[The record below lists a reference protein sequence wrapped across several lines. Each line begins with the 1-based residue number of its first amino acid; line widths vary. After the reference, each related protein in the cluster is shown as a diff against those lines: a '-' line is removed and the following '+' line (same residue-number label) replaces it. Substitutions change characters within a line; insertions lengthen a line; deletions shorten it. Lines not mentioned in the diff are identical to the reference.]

1 MSTSR
6 RLVVLG
12 GVIVLL
18 FLAGCRPPPPAEADS
33 SDVDLDGARHRVSGP
48 YRHENLTVFLVHS
61 ENQDERNFLTLD
73 EGLKDGVV
81 KITEMDQE
89 QVRELQFDNQSD
101 RPLYLQEG
109 ERLYGG
115 KQDRTIALS
124 LVVPPKSGK
133 VGVPTFCIEHSRWQE
148 GDKGRT
154 FGFTVNSAL
163 APKGVRGAAKFEGNQ
178 SGVWH
183 CVSVQKKS
191 ASTKSLASN
200 TNSSANELL
209 DAPRV
214 QKISQEY
221 AGALSEALDDHRDAV
236 GVVIVVNGL
245 IEEANVYPNHAL
257 LRKLYP
263 RLVRSYAVQ
272 GALLGDLGRSERRVS
287 AEDVAR
293 FLKAGDVNSRRDR
306 KVGTRNE
313 VQVSELEDN
322 KFRCVTRYDGKPV
335 HWQMMKKNGS
345 ARGSVA
351 TGVLGTDW

>member
-6 RLVVLG
+6 RLAVLG

-33 SDVDLDGARHRVSGP
+33 SDVDLDGARHQVSGP

-61 ENQDERNFLTLD
+61 KDQDKRDFLTLD

-89 QVRELQFDNQSD
+89 AVRELQLDNQSD

-115 KQDRTIALS
+115 KQDRIIALS

-133 VGVPTFCIEHSRWQE
+133 VGVPTFCIEQSRWQE

-154 FGFTVNSAL
+154 FGFTVNPAL

-178 SGVWH
+178 SGVWN

-191 ASTKSLASN
+191 ASAKSLAKY
-200 TNSSANELL
+200 TNASANESLESPQL
-209 DAPRV
+209 R
-214 QKISQEY
+214 KISDEY
-221 AGALSEALDDHRDAV
+221 AEQLDDVVGKHSDAV

-245 IEEANVYPNHAL
+245 FEEADVYPNHAL

-263 RLVRSYAVQ
+263 RLVRSYAFQ
-272 GALLGDLGRSERRVS
+272 GALLG
-287 AEDVAR
+287 
-293 FLKAGDVNSRRDR
+293 
-306 KVGTRNE
+306 E
-313 VQVSELEDN
+313 VV
-322 KFRCVTRYDGKPV
+322 
-335 HWQMMKKNGS
+335 
-345 ARGSVA
+345 
-351 TGVLGTDW
+351 